1 MPAARLSW
9 RAAAAGDGEAVARL
23 RAAAHGAGGNG
34 NGAAG
39 SEELTTAEVAAWG
52 ANEGVVHARGAPR
65 TVVHTRVGCDEVRL
79 NPKPYTQMSKRPSI
93 SPFLQSAL

>member
-9 RAAAAGDGEAVARL
+9 RAAARGDGEAVARL
-23 RAAAHGAGGNG
+23 RAAVHGAGGNG

-39 SEELTTAEVAAWG
+39 SEALSAAEVAAWG
-52 ANEGVVHARGAPR
+52 ATNEGVVHARGAPR

-79 NPKPYTQMSKRPSI
+79 NRKP
-93 SPFLQSAL
+93 